1 MHAKV
6 KRIPSRSMYSA
17 DHNRPIRG
25 KSWVELVAHERHERA
40 SRKRR
45 SWHFCGKVSE
55 FPAATSLSVQES
67 QDYRPTAL
75 HSTIRSFSASP
86 ACAATMHCWPQ
97 KAESLGFFG
106 PSTGFCACFGSW
118 VISARSAFTMRT
130 TRGIRRSRAVRRGA
144 VPEKGSP
151 RQIRRP
157 NEDGRPRFDAWNMRV
172 GSGPREFFAEG
183 AI

>member
-55 FPAATSLSVQES
+55 FPAATSLSVLES
-67 QDYRPTAL
+67 RDCPPTVP
-75 HSTIRSFSASP
+75 HSTIRSFSALP
-86 ACAATMHCWPQ
+86 ACAATTHCWPR

-106 PSTGFCACFGSW
+106 PSTGFCACSGSW
-118 VISARSAFTMRT
+118 VISVRSAFT
-130 TRGIRRSRAVRRGA
+130 TRMIHDVRPKRAAPPGAARVR
-144 VPEKGSP
+144 GSP
-151 RQIRRP
+151 CRRP
-157 NEDGRPRFDAWNMRV
+157 GKGVQPRRDIWDVRATRQPWVFAAGGRV
-172 GSGPREFFAEG
+172 
-183 AI
+183 